1 VSDGIGGRF
10 ARWSQRKQA
19 ARRAARGTA
28 APVAREDARAVV
40 EDAETKANPLIEEG
54 RPAEPAEVVQ
64 ARTEQT
70 DMPGEARPALPSLE
84 ELDANSDYTPFLAK
98 DVPEALARAAL
109 RKLWLSD
116 PIFAN
121 LDGLNDYDLDY
132 NLIDQAITSAQTSYK
147 VGRGHLGQDADE
159 VSDDIAGDCKATA
172 AKDDAGDDRQRESAD
187 IAADNESAAGRE
199 SGADDEQVK
208 LSRTAVT
215 PDQEEPG
222 EAGPDGSADT
232 DKISKA

>member
-132 NLIDQAITSAQTSYK
+132 NLID
-147 VGRGHLGQDADE
+147 
-159 VSDDIAGDCKATA
+159 
-172 AKDDAGDDRQRESAD
+172 RQRESAD